1 MKIVR
6 TIVTYRGKETITMVA
21 AAEVSRSQA
30 KNGIDDSHSCRQKR
44 CLIADAQDIRT
55 STRTEYEDLH
65 ISSSNAGNSFVSTGH
80 FRKAKNKT
88 VCTVVPT
95 HPSFNF

>member
-6 TIVTYRGKETITMVA
+6 TIATYRGKETITMVA

-30 KNGIDDSHSCRQKR
+30 KNGADGSHRCRQKR
-44 CLIADAQDIRT
+44 CLIADAQGIRT

-65 ISSSNAGNSFVSTGH
+65 TSSSSVENSYVSTEH
-80 FRKAKNKT
+80 FRRGWASSNQWQGR
-88 VCTVVPT
+88 
-95 HPSFNF
+95 